1 MVMASFKTKSNFPQN
16 NINIFK
22 LIIISIKKKLL
33 QHIITSLNNI
43 SFLLSIIKQFL
54 LQLINNLFSSPFP
67 KRQKMKISY
76 LAAQ

>member
-1 MVMASFKTKSNFPQN
+1 MVMASFKTESNFPQN
-16 NINIFK
+16 NINK

>member
-22 LIIISIKKKLL
+22 LIISIKKKLL

-43 SFLLSIIKQFL
+43 SFLISIIKQFL